1 MARPTEDFPLDPFS
15 KPMPLQSLTDEPGKH
30 PYEKPPLVTSP
41 EQAFDI
47 VKDSLQNTTA
57 QETVVSL
64 LDAGISSETIAS
76 SLVLKMFAEGVF
88 TPDVAE
94 IIKPPIVAV
103 ITDIGSEAGI
113 EEVNVVN
120 KAPQEG
126 MTQFDSLELMEKT
139 NPEKYSQRINP
150 VLESEAERDLAE
162 QIEFPE
168 EEEAPQRESFLDM
181 GVA

>member
-1 MARPTEDFPLDPFS
+1 
-15 KPMPLQSLTDEPGKH
+15 MP
-30 PYEKPPLVTSP
+30 
-41 EQAFDI
+41 
-47 VKDSLQNTTA
+47 
-57 QETVVSL
+57 
-64 LDAGISSETIAS
+64 
-76 SLVLKMFAEGVF
+76 EGVF

-150 VLESEAERDLAE
+150 VLENEAERELAE
-162 QIEFPE
+162 QIEFTE
-168 EEEAPQRESFLDM
+168 
-181 GVA
+181 